1 LELTA
6 EERAI
11 AFALAALLAG
21 CASFEGRGLVPG
33 RSTAAQVEALM
44 GPAADKRPAAGGE
57 TVYYFPRLPWGYAT
71 YAARIGADGRFIA
84 LEQRL
89 TAENIEKLKPG
100 VTRADEVR
108 DLLGPPFEPMKQALS
123 GNEIWTYPMR
133 ISGYPTPKWFLA
145 QLSADGVLRETYLID
160 DPHWTQR
167 DSPRRGLR

>member
-1 LELTA
+1 MRKMLFVL
-6 EERAI
+6 
-11 AFALAALLAG
+11 LLAG

-33 RSTAAQVEALM
+33 QSTAADVEAVM
-44 GPAADKRPAAGGE
+44 GRAADKRLAAGGE

-71 YAARIGADGRFIA
+71 YAARIAPDGRLIT

-89 TAENIEKLKPG
+89 TTENIEKLKPG

-133 ISGYPTPKWFLA
+133 VPGYPTPKWFLA
-145 QLSADGVLRETYLID
+145 HLSPDGVLRETYMID
-160 DPHWTQR
+160 YPHWVPQDT
-167 DSPRRGLR
+167 PRRGFR